1 MSEIQK
7 PIGWEREMIKMKT
20 GTFYGIG
27 VGPGDPELLTLK
39 ACRILHSVD
48 VIFAAAST
56 KNEHSLAVNIAS
68 DHIPEK
74 TPVHQLSF
82 PMTTNRQ
89 EAQKAWRSN
98 AGIIYGYLEKGL
110 NAAFLTLGDPMTYS
124 TFGYISKHVKRID
137 PNIAVEIIP
146 GITSYQAAAARLSIP
161 LVEGEESLLI
171 VSGAAGGDRLRQ
183 LSAKPEN
190 IVFMKAYRN
199 VTDIRRAIE
208 EAVIEYRCTGI
219 SKCSLPDETI
229 IQDIKEFE
237 NRPPNYWTLII
248 AKQKK

>member
-1 MSEIQK
+1 
-7 PIGWEREMIKMKT
+7 
-20 GTFYGIG
+20 
-27 VGPGDPELLTLK
+27 
-39 ACRILHSVD
+39 
-48 VIFAAAST
+48 
-56 KNEHSLAVNIAS
+56 
-68 DHIPEK
+68 
-74 TPVHQLSF
+74 
-82 PMTTNRQ
+82 
-89 EAQKAWRSN
+89 
-98 AGIIYGYLEKGL
+98 
-110 NAAFLTLGDPMTYS
+110 
-124 TFGYISKHVKRID
+124 
-137 PNIAVEIIP
+137 
-146 GITSYQAAAARLSIP
+146 
-161 LVEGEESLLI
+161 VEGEESLLI